1 MRFEITTLLIL
12 PKRVYLCNIMF
23 TALAFGSIFV
33 VAGGG
38 GGFGGGDEEGE
49 GVRAHFLNSGW

>member
-38 GGFGGGDEEGE
+38 GGGDLVEGARKGKE
-49 GVRAHFLNSGW
+49 CGLIS

>member
-1 MRFEITTLLIL
+1 
-12 PKRVYLCNIMF
+12 MF

-38 GGFGGGDEEGE
+38 GGGGGFGGGGEEGE

>member
-1 MRFEITTLLIL
+1 
-12 PKRVYLCNIMF
+12 MF

-38 GGFGGGDEEGE
+38 GGGFGGGGEEGE